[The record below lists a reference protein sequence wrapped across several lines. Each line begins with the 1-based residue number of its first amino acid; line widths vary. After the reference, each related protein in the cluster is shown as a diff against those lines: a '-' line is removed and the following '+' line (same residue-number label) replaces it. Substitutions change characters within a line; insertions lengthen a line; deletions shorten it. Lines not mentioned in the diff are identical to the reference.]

1 MTTHVESRWSEGA
14 RSGLLHWILPASV
27 LFHVVVFAWLPSAR
41 RATAAP
47 LPPLVIE
54 VADLPPPPPPPP
66 APLATEEPA
75 PAKIAAPVTAAPLA
89 RRDTSPAPTPTPTTT
104 AASAPPSDAPL
115 DFTSTVFSNDGAGI
129 AVNDGP
135 RGTGA
140 ASVAAKT
147 SPPPAAPAEP
157 RFVAVASL
165 ARRPRAPGLDTE
177 LERQYPAE
185 ARRSGISGGAV
196 LRVRVLPDG
205 RIGAVRTVSES
216 WAGFGR
222 ACERTVRA
230 GHWEAPL
237 DQGGAPVATEITYT
251 CRFEVRS

>member
-1 MTTHVESRWSEGA
+1 MTTHVETRWSEGA

-27 LFHVVVFAWLPSAR
+27 LFHIVVFAWLPSAR
-41 RATAAP
+41 RAAAAP
-47 LPPLVIE
+47 LPPIVIE

-66 APLATEEPA
+66 EPPAPAATEEPA
-75 PAKIAAPVTAAPLA
+75 PAKIATPVTAAPLA
-89 RRDTSPAPTPTPTTT
+89 RRDTSPASSTT
-104 AASAPPSDAPL
+104 AASAPTEGAPL

-129 AVNDGP
+129 AINGGP

-140 ASVAAKT
+140 ASAAAKT

-157 RFVAVASL
+157 RFVAAASL

-205 RIGAVRTVSES
+205 RIGAVRTVSET

-230 GHWEAPL
+230 GHWEAPI
-237 DQGGAPVATEITYT
+237 DQAGTPVATEITYT
-251 CRFEVRS
+251 CRFEVRT